1 MSNKKRAIDNQ
12 REETG
17 HADQETLAPFDSTP
31 YPIRRFLRIWCGN
44 LPVSSW
50 DCGPGEVWAVVSSH
64 MRDVLDELKG
74 LELSQSLSL
83 QWKDHPDQ
91 WYRIIKLLEADPVP
105 TAEIFREIA
114 NCLET
119 HTPVDNKDLQPE
131 HSRLFWRAAVEA
143 GDPAS
148 LTPLLSHLKHSIKE
162 DESLSELTVH
172 LVMRASAKSSD
183 TTVRTHTS
191 DHVVFHH
198 VERAYDSELRKSL
211 ERFQALVGRP
221 LPYAGELPDADQL
234 GQQLQMEA
242 PWLDSVTRVLQRRL
256 QLSVLGQ
263 SGATLPPLLFVGLP
277 GTGKSW
283 LALRIAELYQ
293 LPYLIIAAAGASD
306 NMSLK
311 GTARGWGTSR
321 PGRLVDFIA
330 ECQVANPLVIVD
342 EIDKVGDGKT
352 NGNLL
357 DLLHQLLEPQN
368 ASQWTDEHLQGRCD
382 LSRVSWIATANS
394 VSHLPSSLLSRF
406 QVIEVQGPQPEH
418 RVAMLHGVLRELAK
432 DLELEFSLASWLS
445 DAEWSYLES
454 HAKTPR
460 QARRLANELIALKI
474 GEARK
479 NAH

>member
-1 MSNKKRAIDNQ
+1 MSNKERSIDKQ
-12 REETG
+12 HEEIVAT
-17 HADQETLAPFDSTP
+17 DQEPQASVDSTP
-31 YPIRRFLRIWCGN
+31 YPLRRFLRIWRGK

-50 DCGPGEVWAVVSSH
+50 HCRSGKAWAVVSSH
-64 MRDVLDELKG
+64 MKDVLDELKG
-74 LELSQSLSL
+74 LELSKSLSL
-83 QWKDHPDQ
+83 RWQDHPDE
-91 WYRIIKLLEADPVP
+91 WYRIIKLLEDSPVP
-105 TAEIFREIA
+105 TAETFREIA

-119 HTPVDNKDLQPE
+119 HTPVDNEDLQPE

-143 GDPAS
+143 GDQTS
-148 LTPLLSHLKHSIKE
+148 LSPLLSHLRHSPRN
-162 DESLSELTVH
+162 DELVNELVVH
-172 LVMRASAKSSD
+172 LVTRASASSSD
-183 TTVRTHTS
+183 TTAHTCSS

-198 VERAYDSELRKSL
+198 VEQTFDSELGKSL

-221 LPYAGELPDADQL
+221 LPYAGQLPDADQL
-234 GQQLQMEA
+234 VLQLQMEA

-283 LALRIAELYQ
+283 IASRIAELYQ

-311 GTARGWGTSR
+311 GTSRGWGTSR

-342 EIDKVGDGKT
+342 EIDKVGEGKT

-406 QVIEVQGPQPEH
+406 QVIEVEGPRPEH
-418 RVAMLHGVLRELAK
+418 RVAMLHGILRGVAK
-432 DLELEFSLASWLS
+432 DLGLEFSLASWLS
-445 DAEWSYLES
+445 DVEWAYLES

-460 QARRLANELIALKI
+460 QTRRLANELIALKI

-479 NAH
+479 HAH